1 MLRNLQ
7 LSVKLTTDLQ
17 VDYLTATGL
26 CPVTLDG
33 RLREEQQD
41 LHCKGH
47 YANAEA
53 YCCVLTHENY

>member
-7 LSVKLTTDLQ
+7 LSVKLTTDSR

-33 RLREEQQD
+33 RLREE
-41 LHCKGH
+41 HCTVKVITQMQRLIVV
-47 YANAEA
+47 Y
-53 YCCVLTHENY
+53 